1 MIISSSK
8 IERLKANGVNA
19 TFYGTCPSMKQQGKC
34 WETNMILC
42 VSSFCSFNT
51 NNTRDQLPEFRAG
64 SKYLQD
70 DFNIL
75 KDWNLGHFSFNQKS
89 QNFQNR
95 GKWYVI
101 SLESFWK
108 IRELF
113 HVWNTTINQKFQKFE
128 EQDHMEQKF

>member
-101 SLESFWK
+101 SLEIQQSTKNFRNSRSK
-108 IRELF
+108 II
-113 HVWNTTINQKFQKFE
+113 WNRNSHSEIPGNLGIP
-128 EQDHMEQKF
+128 